1 MWACPGKHVIP
12 AMQRALVHDSLSSTY
27 AGHILNIWQKGAKK
41 SAKISYFSLCDVIDP
56 AASPFSPL
64 ITQQSPVGPHTV
76 DISLSLPSFGTE
88 IYSTLWFCSS
98 THRFL
103 LFSFLF
109 CFVDTLLCL
118 GSLSCCLNKFLP
130 NFSCQ
135 TDGFIFASEYFG
147 IQRSLWST
155 QCLQG
160 TQTTVLD
167 SW

>member
-1 MWACPGKHVIP
+1 M
-12 AMQRALVHDSLSSTY
+12 SLSRQACNPGNATCTCSWFTV
-27 AGHILNIWQKGAKK
+27 LNICRTHPQYLAEGCKK